1 VDAIRVLVVEDHPLF
16 RKGVVAL
23 LESVPDVAVAG
34 VATTGEDAVSL
45 AAELRP
51 DVVLMDLQLPGISGI
66 EATRAIVGAA
76 PDVRVLVLS
85 LFEDDDSVFLALR
98 AGARGY
104 VLKDADE
111 DELTG
116 AVRAVARGEAI
127 FSRAV
132 AGRVLAFFA
141 APRPQPQVF
150 PELTD
155 REREILS
162 LIAAGHP
169 NPAIARQL
177 FLSPKTVANY
187 VSAIFAKLQVA
198 DRAEAMIRAREAG
211 LGT

>member
-1 VDAIRVLVVEDHPLF
+1 MDPLHVLVVEDHPLF

-23 LESVPDVAVAG
+23 LDAHPDLTVAG
-34 VATTGEDAVSL
+34 VCVSGEDAVAQ

-66 EATRAIVGAA
+66 EATRAIVGVD

-85 LFEDDDSVFLALR
+85 LFEDEDSVFLALR

-111 DELTG
+111 DEIIS
-116 AVRAVARGEAI
+116 AIRAVARGEAI
-127 FSRAV
+127 FSQAV

-141 APRPQPQVF
+141 QPRQTPKVF
-150 PELTD
+150 PGLTD
-155 REREILS
+155 REREILA
-162 LIAAGHP
+162 LIAQGRP
-169 NPAIARQL
+169 NPAIAHSL
-177 FLSPKTVANY
+177 SLSPKTVANY

-211 LGT
+211 LGS